1 MYSSIEHLLLTYPQ
15 TRHRPLSPDYVASLI
30 IPLIEVPE
38 PAGLPTAW
46 LEEQLLLHQLLLRHA
61 PTRAT
66 VAHKIRYADL
76 LDRFLPPHLP
86 LLRRLLQTPA
96 ATLPNEL
103 AHPLTTLSNETTLS
117 NATKDPG
124 TPHPQPLTRA
134 QRLILRQAD
143 LFAYFG
149 PRASRLPSL
158 LR

>member
-1 MYSSIEHLLLTYPQ
+1 MYSTIEHLLLTYPQ
-15 TRHRPLSPDYVASLI
+15 TRHRPLSPDYVASLV
-30 IPLIEVPE
+30 IPLIEAPE
-38 PAGLPTAW
+38 PADCPREW

-76 LDRFLPPHLP
+76 LDLFLRPHLP
-86 LLRRLLQTPA
+86 LLRRLLRTPNA
-96 ATLPNEL
+96 SQD
-103 AHPLTTLSNETTLS
+103 TT
-117 NATKDPG
+117 P
-124 TPHPQPLTRA
+124 PHPPDTLTRA

-149 PRASRLPSL
+149 PRASRIPSL